1 MRGASL
7 KSAPE
12 RAVRAEASER
22 DRAATI
28 RPSAHFFLCSSHFC
42 SLAFFAEKG
51 RKERRKEVPFSGLS
65 RIAAFSPAIFPPLSP
80 RPLFP
85 LSARSDGETT
95 KLSNVEIDLG
105 RRRRQC
111 TTLTLPLHLVV
122 QDRFRSIYRDG
133 LKNGP

>member
-51 RKERRKEVPFSGLS
+51 RKEGRKEVPFSGLS

-111 TTLTLPLHLVV
+111 TTLPLHLVV
-122 QDRFRSIYRDG
+122 QDRFSSIYVYRDR